1 MIEVLYFAAG
11 AAVGA
16 AAFALQR
23 RRRCVPIAPPA
34 APPVAEP
41 SPPAAP
47 APDPRELA
55 APPIPLDSRNLAL
68 SLADELANLTSG
80 VEVGAHG
87 LIEAASERAQIA
99 RAAEAFDGAVQRLR
113 RLHGKLL
120 AFGRSGLVA
129 SGTTAI
135 PALVQRL
142 AAELQR
148 CQLSIEL
155 RWDPPQHLPD
165 AAIAPAIAYDALL
178 FLCSAMLRAERGATL
193 LAVASEPCFTG
204 PHPRLRL
211 ELVLEWTTAAD
222 AQPATPQEPRFV
234 LDLEASRQLLASNSC
249 ELALHHEPG
258 RLVRAIVHLPL
269 APTDT
274 AADAAD
280 APPASPPARTRPA
293 TPHRYGG
300 ALVLE
305 ADPSVRAILAA
316 ELKASGR
323 AVFACADGSSAR
335 TFLEATPDRFELL
348 IVDHPQRLA
357 GDDALATTIRTIAP
371 ALKIVVLAPEEAAT
385 TDHWPGVRHIQ
396 KPFGVHELRHALASL
411 LVAG

>member
-16 AAFALQR
+16 AALALRLRHR
-23 RRRCVPIAPPA
+23 RVPIATTAAPPA
-34 APPVAEP
+34 AEP
-41 SPPAAP
+41 LPPAAP

-55 APPIPLDSRNLAL
+55 TPPIPLDSRNLAL

-99 RAAEAFDGAVQRLR
+99 RAAEALDGAVQRLR

-120 AFGRSGLVA
+120 AFGRTGLVA

-148 CQLSIEL
+148 CQLGIEL

-222 AQPATPQEPRFV
+222 AQPATPQEPRFL

-269 APTDT
+269 AP
-274 AADAAD
+274 ADAVAE
-280 APPASPPARTRPA
+280 PLASPPVRARPA

-371 ALKIVVLAPEEAAT
+371 ALKIVVLAPAEAAT
-385 TDHWPGVRHIQ
+385 AEHWPGVRHIQ